1 MGREPVAREPPLALL
16 LTAGAL
22 GRNGLEKNT
31 EKTCNQGIS
40 LGLVEG

>member
-1 MGREPVAREPPLALL
+1 MGQEPVAREPPLALL

-31 EKTCNQGIS
+31 GGKKRVIKGS
-40 LGLVEG
+40 A